1 MYADL
6 FSQNG
11 KFELWK
17 TTDLNVASWT
27 NVTGFSL
34 PSGTKHAS
42 VVSVTQAELNKI
54 KSTY

>member
-17 TTDLNVASWT
+17 TTDLNAVSWT